1 MRPNLS
7 PQRILIVD
15 DDAGVRETVGA
26 VLGDEG
32 FCAVF
37 AADGPEAIA
46 AARAQAPDLVL
57 LDVWLPGMDGIQVLE
72 RLRAE
77 HPALPVVVISGHGN
91 IDTAVRA
98 TKLGAVDFIEKPFTI
113 DGLLAAI
120 GRVFRGA
127 RSDAAVDEGETAEAA
142 EAAAGEA
149 GDTASAHRPRRG
161 GPRVRERT
169 VARSVVGAGLGLH
182 SGLRT
187 GIILHPLPA
196 ASGIRFGSVSGG
208 GEVEADVANVDSTGY
223 ATTLFKRGLA
233 VRTVEHLMATLHAYG
248 ITNLLVKVEGEVPI
262 LDGSALDLC
271 DLVEQAGVEDQRS
284 SIAAICVREEL
295 RIDPG
300 PDQFISIKP
309 YDGLRITYELSYPA
323 PVGDQTYVFEM
334 RGAQDFKRE
343 IAPARTFGFVE
354 EIRALESAGLGQG
367 GQLGNFILIGEQ
379 GLVNTE
385 LRYPEELARHKIL
398 DILGDF
404 YLLGAPIRG
413 EIHARKTGHA
423 HNVALVR
430 KIREHLQSAQKTAR
444 NSAA

>member
-1 MRPNLS
+1 MS
-7 PQRILIVD
+7 KHILIVD

-32 FCAVF
+32 FAVAF
-37 AADGPEAIA
+37 ASDGPEALA
-46 AARAQAPDLVL
+46 AARREKPDLVL

-77 HPALPVVVISGHGN
+77 HPRLPVVVVSGHGN

-98 TKLGAVDFIEKPFTI
+98 TKLGAADFIEKPFTI

-120 GRVFRGA
+120 ARALRRVRAGA
-127 RSDAAVDEGETAEAA
+127 ATDES
-142 EAAAGEA
+142 EAAADYAGEM
-149 GDTASAHRPRRG
+149 ASPQRPRRSG

-182 SGLRT
+182 SGVRT
-187 GIILHPLPA
+187 GIILHPLPPG
-196 ASGIRFGSVSGG
+196 SGIRFGSVSGG

-223 ATTLFKRGLA
+223 ATTLFKKGLA

-262 LDGSALDLC
+262 LDGSAVDLC
-271 DLVEQAGVEDQRS
+271 ELVEQAGIEEQRS
-284 SIAAICVREEL
+284 SIPAICVREEL
-295 RIDPG
+295 RIEPG
-300 PDQFISIKP
+300 PDQFLSIKP

-334 RGAQDFKRE
+334 RDAADFKRE

-379 GLVNTE
+379 GIVNTE
-385 LRYPEELARHKIL
+385 LRFPEELARHKIL

-404 YLLGAPIRG
+404 YLLGAPVRG
-413 EIHARKTGHA
+413 DIHARKTGHS

-430 KIREHLQSAQKTAR
+430 KIREYLTTAVR
-444 NSAA
+444 